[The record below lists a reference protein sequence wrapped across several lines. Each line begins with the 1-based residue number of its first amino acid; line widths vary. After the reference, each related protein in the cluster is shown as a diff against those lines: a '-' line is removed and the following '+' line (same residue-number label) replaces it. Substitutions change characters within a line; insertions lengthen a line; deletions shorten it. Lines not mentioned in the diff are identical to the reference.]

1 MNLELKYFQNFIQ
14 ESEVSRLMADYE
26 LKEMVMQAEYDR
38 NSFNISNTSIASTL
52 SSETELEPNFNRTSS
67 KFNREH

>member
-1 MNLELKYFQNFIQ
+1 MNLELKYFQNFNQ

-67 KFNREH
+67 KVNREH

>member
-1 MNLELKYFQNFIQ
+1 MNLELKYFQNFNQ

-38 NSFNISNTSIASTL
+38 NYFNISNTSIASTL